1 VNSYSKNTVVLMSLW
16 VCTSISFA
24 NELNTLQLESV
35 KASNL
40 ALQYVPS
47 SPSIIKTEW
56 VNWVAKA
63 DEIIATVVND
73 PKARVVSASDILY
86 EAQRS
91 GLEPEFLFALVEVVS
106 KFRTDSN
113 IKSEKIGLL
122 GISSKLHQKLGNPE
136 NSLYQP
142 KYNLR
147 IGTSILRARI
157 DQVNGDV
164 LKGLRLFLQD
174 TSGANLSPTQIRNTW
189 MARRELLSKLAPKQ

>member
-1 VNSYSKNTVVLMSLW
+1 
-16 VCTSISFA
+16 
-24 NELNTLQLESV
+24 
-35 KASNL
+35 
-40 ALQYVPS
+40 
-47 SPSIIKTEW
+47 
-56 VNWVAKA
+56 
-63 DEIIATVVND
+63 VND
-73 PKARVVSASDILY
+73 PKARIVSASDILY

-113 IKSEKIGLL
+113 IKNEKIGLL
-122 GISSKLHQKLGNPE
+122 GISNMLHQRLGNPE

-147 IGTSILRARI
+147 IGTGILKARI

-189 MARRELLSKLAPKQ
+189 MARRDLLSKLSPKQ